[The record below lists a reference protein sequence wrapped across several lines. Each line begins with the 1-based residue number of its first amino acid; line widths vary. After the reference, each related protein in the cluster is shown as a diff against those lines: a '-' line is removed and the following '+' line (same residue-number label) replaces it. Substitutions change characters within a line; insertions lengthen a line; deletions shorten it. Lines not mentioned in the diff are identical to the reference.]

1 MAIIPTAVLASQ
13 TAKIAR
19 QQSVQY
25 LGFDFIPLITSL
37 FVFYTV
43 AFLIAKFMEA
53 SQYATGGFIALAN
66 LLGFNI
72 PTAQELP
79 NNWNKLFT
87 DEGINGIKFWDIINI
102 VAVLAIIVTAL
113 NFQKST
119 EASGNK
125 VQITT
130 WLVFGLI
137 ATFFTI
143 GGLSKLVV
151 KMQQYNFQNGG
162 R

>member
-1 MAIIPTAVLASQ
+1 MAIIPTAMLASQ
-13 TAKIAR
+13 SAKMAR
-19 QQSVQY
+19 QQSVNF

-37 FVFYTV
+37 FVFYSV
-43 AFLIAKFMEA
+43 AFIISKFMEA
-53 SQYATGGFIALAN
+53 SQYATGGFVALAN
-66 LLGFNI
+66 LLGFNV

-87 DEGINGIKFWDIINI
+87 PEGINGIKFWDIINI
-102 VAVLAIIVTAL
+102 MAVLAVIVTAL

-119 EASGNK
+119 EATGNK

-137 ATFFTI
+137 ATFFTV